1 MLGKRVNRR
10 ALIILMIQVLGPFG
24 AIGIAY
30 LMSQF
35 IK

>member
-1 MLGKRVNRR
+1 MRKRRTNKLAV
-10 ALIILMIQVLGPFG
+10 AILLIQILGPFG

-30 LMSQF
+30 FLAPF